1 MTRYDESETSELNTD
16 EAVSAVADPTTAKE
30 IKKFSHSKP
39 LTTCRVDPTGKYAFA
54 GAEDHGIYR
63 FDLETGEKVV
73 YHGHDSWVR
82 RLDFSSDGK
91 TLYSSGWDG
100 RIGLWDVEPA
110 EITEIELTAAV
121 EATEK
126 EKAKPAVMQLQA
138 PDAKQMIEAHQG
150 FARWVHVSSDGKFV
164 ATCGND
170 RLVKLWS
177 AKKMKLRRQYKG
189 HGRHPYAVMI
199 HPDGEELV
207 SEDLMGEI
215 LVWGIRDGK
224 QRAKIDASVMTGFDQ
239 KFQAD
244 MGGAR
249 DMAFSKDGR
258 LLGCAGISNVVNSF
272 AGQQDPIICVIDWK
286 AREITHHLRTQENK
300 PGVQWGVCFHEAGF
314 VAGCFAGQSNVGT
327 VEFWKLD
334 QTKPESPETNDGV
347 ETPDDKGV
355 ESDAVGETKPTETD
369 EQTTDSPAKPTEQK
383 PFHVIKVDKA
393 VRGLDFTADGRRFAI
408 ACADGSLRVYQL

>member
-1 MTRYDESETSELNTD
+1 MTYYDEPENSDQNT
-16 EAVSAVADPTTAKE
+16 EAVVSTIADPKAAKE
-30 IKKFSHSKP
+30 IKKFSHGKP

-54 GAEDHGIYR
+54 GAEDNGIYR
-63 FDLETGEKVV
+63 FDLQTGEKVV
-73 YHGHDSWVR
+73 YLGHDSWVR

-110 EITEIELTAAV
+110 EIAEIELTAAV
-121 EATEK
+121 EATDK
-126 EKAKPAVMQLQA
+126 EEAKPAVTQLQA
-138 PDAKQMIEAHQG
+138 PDAKQMIDAHQG
-150 FARWVHVSSDGKFV
+150 FARWVHVGSDGKFV

-177 AKKMKLRRQYKG
+177 AKKMKLRRQYRG

-215 LVWGIRDGK
+215 FVWGIRDGK
-224 QRAKIDASVMTGFDQ
+224 PRAKIDASVMTGFDE

-249 DMAFSKDGR
+249 DIAFNKDGS
-258 LLGCAGISNVVNSF
+258 LLGWAGISNVVNSF

-300 PGVQWGVCFHEAGF
+300 PGVQWGVYFHEAGF
-314 VAGCFAGQSNVGT
+314 VAGCFAGKSNVGT

-334 QTKPESPETNDGV
+334 KAKQASPDTKDEA
-347 ETPDDKGV
+347 ETPPSKGV
-355 ESDAVGETKPTETD
+355 ESDAVVEGKTTD
-369 EQTTDSPAKPTEQK
+369 SYEQTTESPPKPIEQK